1 MKLLIISYS
10 YTPDLTP
17 RAFRWSAVA
26 AQLVQ
31 MGHEVHVLCAAA
43 PGLSEPVDDGV
54 TVYRVRDFLLNGSS
68 RVTPGAGGAS
78 PSTQDMAGRL
88 RALFRTAARSL
99 WRAFYWPDFACGW
112 VLPAAKV
119 GRTLCA
125 SNGYD
130 WVISVSHPFSGH
142 VVGMLSMAK
151 APSARWLADIG
162 DPFHLMKDPAPN
174 NRRLYSWLNRVVES
188 RVVVRADAISV
199 TTDSTCQLYEQ
210 YFSFTAGKVEVIPP
224 VLSLPASPAPSEWAR
239 DDTIRLVFVGTLYR
253 NLRSPK
259 YLLACM
265 EALVEAL
272 PERQLELHFYGSIN
286 DCGEDFE
293 LFAERLE
300 SRLFIHGMVSRMQ
313 VLQAMVDSDIL
324 VNIGNDSEAQLASK
338 VIEYMAIG
346 KPILNLVSIQRDTS
360 VDALAEYSAALS
372 LVRDESGPSAATLKA
387 LCEFVQHP
395 PLVDAHAAERVRLKY
410 SPAHVAGLYA
420 TILEREAP

>member
-17 RAFRWSAVA
+17 RAFRWSAIA

-31 MGHEVHVLCAAA
+31 LGHEVHVLCAAA
-43 PGLSEPVDDGV
+43 PGTSEPVENGV
-54 TVYRVRDFLLNGSS
+54 QVYRVRDFLLNGSS
-68 RVTPGAGGAS
+68 RVTPGAGGGS
-78 PSTQDMAGRL
+78 SSTQDLAGRL
-88 RALFRTAARSL
+88 RGRFRTVVRSL
-99 WRAFYWPDFACGW
+99 WRALYWPDFACGW
-112 VLPAAKV
+112 VLPATKV

-151 APSARWLADIG
+151 AANARWLADIG
-162 DPFHLMKDPAPN
+162 DPFYLMEDPAPN
-174 NRRLYSWLNRVVES
+174 NRLFYSWLNRVVES
-188 RVVVRADAISV
+188 RIVLRADAVSV

-210 YFSFTAGKVEVIPP
+210 NFSLPAGKVQVISP
-224 VLSLPASPAPSEWAR
+224 VLSLPASPAPSERAR
-239 DDTIRLVFVGTLYR
+239 DDITRLVFVGTLYR

-265 EALVEAL
+265 AALVEAL

-293 LFAERLE
+293 LFAERLG
-300 SRLFIHGMVSRMQ
+300 SRLFIHGMVSRVQ
-313 VLQAMVDSDIL
+313 VLQAMVDADIL

-338 VIEYMAIG
+338 VIEYMAVG

-360 VDALAEYSAALS
+360 VEAFAGYSAALS
-372 LVRDESGPSAATLKA
+372 LVRDESGPSAATLMA
-387 LCEFVQHP
+387 LSEFVQTP
-395 PLVDAHAAERVRLKY
+395 PLVDAHVPERVRLKY
-410 SPAHVAGLYA
+410 SPAHVARLYA
-420 TILEREAP
+420 TILEREAS